1 MGSLQSLQIYQY
13 CQYRVGYGERGGGLL
28 RRDMETALV
37 DFVFYPAAVVLP
49 HVAQHFA
56 QYPFQRVVA
65 HHAAALAWGFYCLV
79 AVVGD
84 VKGGA
89 IHVAAVLCGVGISF
103 AEMGHILLATQHA
116 GHDNLVER
124 HSLGLKAVEEGAA
137 YVLQEH

>member
-1 MGSLQSLQIYQY
+1 MGWW
-13 CQYRVGYGERGGGLL
+13 LL
-28 RRDMETALV
+28 RRDVETALV

-65 HHAAALAWGFYCLV
+65 HHAAAFAWGFYCLV

-103 AEMGHILLATQHA
+103 AEMCHILLATQHA

>member
-1 MGSLQSLQIYQY
+1 MGWW
-13 CQYRVGYGERGGGLL
+13 LL
-28 RRDMETALV
+28 RRDVETALV

-65 HHAAALAWGFYCLV
+65 HHAAAFAWGFYCLV
-79 AVVGD
+79 AVVGN